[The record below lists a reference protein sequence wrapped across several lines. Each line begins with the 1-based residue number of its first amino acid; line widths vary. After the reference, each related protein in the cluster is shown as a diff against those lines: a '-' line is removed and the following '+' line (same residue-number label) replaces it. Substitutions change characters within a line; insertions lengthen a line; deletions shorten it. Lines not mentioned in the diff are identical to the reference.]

1 MNKGLLFLLRRQQL
15 APLRKLRSKMRG
27 FKGVLI
33 GAGFLALLVLFVGPQ
48 LFVSRSPEIRTGLS
62 ENMLDFGPHALL
74 LFVPFLSLL
83 VYLIARGDGMA
94 KRQAAEA
101 KAAQDQFSQYV
112 QDSAGA
118 GDSAAQIEKAKSLL
132 DAGTISQEEFDKL
145 KAKALA

>member
-1 MNKGLLFLLRRQQL
+1 MLLAQVSNGGLLWSIL
-15 APLRKLRSKMRG
+15 AIFFMFMYLMIL
-27 FKGVLI
+27 FYVL
-33 GAGFLALLVLFVGPQ
+33 VDLFRDHELNGWWKAVW
-48 LFVSRSPEIRTGLS
+48 VI
-62 ENMLDFGPHALL
+62 AL

-94 KRQAAEA
+94 KRQASEA

-112 QDSAGA
+112 QNTAGA

>member
-1 MNKGLLFLLRRQQL
+1 MLLAQVSNGGLLWSIIAIFFMFMYLMIL
-15 APLRKLRSKMRG
+15 
-27 FKGVLI
+27 FYVL
-33 GAGFLALLVLFVGPQ
+33 VDLFRDHELNGWWKAVW
-48 LFVSRSPEIRTGLS
+48 VI
-62 ENMLDFGPHALL
+62 AL

-112 QDSAGA
+112 QQTAGA